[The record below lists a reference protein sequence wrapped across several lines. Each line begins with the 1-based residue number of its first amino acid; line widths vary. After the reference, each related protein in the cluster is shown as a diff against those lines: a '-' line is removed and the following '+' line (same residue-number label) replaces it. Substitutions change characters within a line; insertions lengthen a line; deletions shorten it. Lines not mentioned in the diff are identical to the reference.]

1 MRFEWDAA
9 KSKRNAEKRGVTFD
23 EATTVFGDPLALTF
37 DDVEHSGDEERYL
50 TFGLSVAIRAL
61 VVAHTARGDTIRIIS
76 ARPMTPRERSELPP
90 NHWTPSLGAMMHL
103 EVSDG
108 EASIFSRVQA

>member
-9 KSKRNAEKRGVTFD
+9 KSKRSAQKHGVTFD

-50 TFGLSVAIRAL
+50 TFGVAATNRAL

-76 ARPMTPRERSELPP
+76 ARSMTPRERRGYE
-90 NHWTPSLGAMMHL
+90 
-103 EVSDG
+103 
-108 EASIFSRVQA
+108 QY

>member
-9 KSKRNAEKRGVTFD
+9 KSKRNEAKHGVTFD

-37 DDVEHSGDEERYL
+37 DDVEHSVDEERFL
-50 TFGLSVAIRAL
+50 TFGISAASRAL

-76 ARPMTPRERSELPP
+76 ARPMTARERRDYEQY
-90 NHWTPSLGAMMHL
+90 GQ
-103 EVSDG
+103 
-108 EASIFSRVQA
+108 R